1 MKNVHGAFAA
11 AMPRVAVIQAAFAIP
26 VFECCNT
33 PTATQGSSII
43 YAPFLKS
50 TRLCHFLFAL
60 FGRVSTLLYNLSASV
75 KKSLSLCGNSHENIF
90 IEF

>member
-1 MKNVHGAFAA
+1 MKNVGGAFAA

-43 YAPFLKS
+43 CAPFLKR
-50 TRLCHFLFAL
+50 TQLCHFLFTL
-60 FGRVSTLLYNLSASV
+60 FGHVNTMLYTLSASV
-75 KKSLSLCGNSHENIF
+75 KKALLLCGDSHENIF
-90 IEF
+90 IEV